1 MSFANDADP
10 QPLSRPQQLDS
21 LEPDKLVAVV
31 LHLAME
37 LSVMRD
43 RLDSHE
49 ALLADAGVLDRD
61 AVDAYRPEP
70 GDAERRKAM
79 RDELVAAI
87 IERLR

>member
-1 MSFANDADP
+1 MSFANDANP
-10 QPLSRPQQLDS
+10 QPLPRPQQLES

-43 RLDSHE
+43 RLDSQE
-49 ALLADAGVLDRD
+49 AILAEAGVLDRG
-61 AVDAYRPEP
+61 AIENYRPAPE
-70 GDAERRKAM
+70 DAARRKAK